1 MRWIILIVMMFSR
14 CTLAAAH
21 PQGAYAKGL
30 LMIPAI
36 QLIATVQEIPAQAD
50 GSYDLTTLGDGIG
63 WLQYSAWLEH
73 DFGRIDLVGH
83 TPGGFE
89 RVHELA
95 VGDLIIVADRGR
107 VEWYRVELSVVVEVS
122 DVSWLLQDG
131 PERVVLI
138 TCEGDQRR
146 VVQARRIA

>member
-14 CTLAAAH
+14 CALAAAQ
-21 PQGAYAKGL
+21 PQNTKGL

-36 QLIATVQEIPAQAD
+36 QLIAPVRTIPAQAD
-50 GSYDLTTLGDGIG
+50 GGYDLTTLENDIG

-95 VGDLIIVADRGR
+95 VGDLIIVADRER
-107 VEWYRVELSVVVEVS
+107 VEWYRVEISVVVEVS
-122 DVSWLLQDG
+122 DVSWLSQDG

-146 VVQARRIA
+146 VVQARRIV